1 MSSGTLKLSY
11 HSYRSF
17 YVPFF
22 ALLILLSSCR
32 TKKIIESPASTV
44 KLKGTEVIQV
54 FDSVKAREFQFHYL
68 SAKANVSYTD
78 KSGETNS
85 FDVNIRMVKDS
96 AIWISITP
104 LLGIEVAR
112 ALIRPDS
119 MILLDRL
126 HKTVMRRDFNFFEE
140 WLRARVNFDMIQA
153 VIVGNYFQYMEK
165 EKIKS
170 LYDEQPYFILS
181 TLNKRQLK
189 RAAEEKDPSKPVIQ
203 DFWIDG
209 NYRIA
214 KSRITDDPKNR
225 NIEASYK
232 NFTEIDGKLFPNN
245 LIVTVAA
252 STPTIIKVEY
262 TKVESEETMQMPFSV
277 PAKYEE
283 K

>member
-1 MSSGTLKLSY
+1 MGLNIKRALVFFFK
-11 HSYRSF
+11 YRTACF
-17 YVPFF
+17 LV
-22 ALLILLSSCR
+22 LIFTSSCR
-32 TKKIIESPASTV
+32 TKKVVESPESTV
-44 KLKGTEVIQV
+44 KLKGSEVIQV
-54 FDSVKAREFQFHYL
+54 FDSVMAKEFTFHYL
-68 SAKANVSYTD
+68 STKANVSYTD

-85 FDVNIRMVKDS
+85 FDINLRMNKDS

-112 ALIRPDS
+112 VLIRPDS
-119 MILLDRL
+119 VFILDRL
-126 HKTVMRRDFNFFEE
+126 HKTVMRRNFNYFEE
-140 WLRARVNFDMIQA
+140 WLRARANFDMIQS
-153 VIVGNYFQYMEK
+153 VLIGNYFQYMEK

-181 TLNKRQLK
+181 TLNKRQVR
-189 RAAEEKDPSKPVIQ
+189 RASEEKDPSKPVTQ

-225 NIEASYK
+225 NIEANYK
-232 NFTEIDGKLFPNN
+232 NFTEVSGGLFPNS
-245 LIVTVAA
+245 LIVTVA
-252 STPTIIKVEY
+252 SGSPTIIKVEY
-262 TKVESEETMQMPFSV
+262 TKVESEETMQMPFTI